1 MVKGLDLPRFSDFS
15 VNTLVDRVKAQ
26 INICRQ
32 TIEEVVASGDFSF
45 ANVVSRVEEVDDQ
58 LSKIWSPASHLNGVV
73 NTPELRAAHD
83 ACLPLL
89 SDYATWVGQHEGL
102 FGAYNALKNSHE
114 FSTLATEQ
122 QTAVDNALRD
132 FSLSGIAL
140 APQQQQRFAQISS
153 RLSELA
159 SLFGNN
165 LLDATMGW
173 YKQVLLEEQLRGLPE
188 YAIQQAAQTAAE
200 KGVEGWVFTL
210 DIPSYLAVMMYA
222 DDADLRQEMYGAYVT
237 RASDQGPNAG
247 KWDNSSII
255 DEILRLR
262 EEKARLLGFT
272 HFAELSLA
280 TKMAES
286 VDKVMA
292 FMREL
297 THYSRPQAM
306 RELDELRAFAQ
317 QHYGLTELNSWDVA
331 YFSEKLKQ
339 QRFSVSDE
347 VLKPYFPENTVLNGL
362 FSIVNRLFGLRVVED
377 RSVDVWHKDVKFFE
391 IYDSVDE
398 LRGGFYL
405 DLYARDNKRGGA
417 WMDVCQVRRLLR
429 SGDVQLPV
437 AYLVCNFSRPV
448 GDKPALLTHN
458 EVVTLFHEFGHGLHH
473 MLTKVNTAAVSGI
486 SGVAWDAVELPSQFL
501 ENWCW
506 QAESLRT
513 ISGHYNTGEPLPESD
528 LTNMLAARDFQSAMQ
543 MLRQLEFSLFD
554 FELHQVPAADVDVQA
569 LLTRIR
575 AEVAVLHP
583 PAFNRFQHSFSHI
596 FAGGYAAGYY
606 SYKWAEVL
614 SADAFSR
621 FEEEGLFN
629 PHVGQAFLSSVLER
643 GGSQPAMKLFVDFR
657 GREPQVEALLRHNG
671 IAVTKAA

>member
-621 FEEEGLFN
+621 FEDEGLFN
-629 PHVGQAFLSSVLER
+629 PQVGQAFLSSVLER